1 MLSMRT
7 SSLAFAVF
15 AALAALA
22 AIITLAIASPAGAST
37 TLLSQNFESG
47 TFGTLTPVGQVGV
60 NSGQDYV
67 DIGGSGSVAS
77 RANHFASFGSGDRP
91 SGSLTSPLFSTLAG
105 ETYTLTFDY
114 GAWGQGTETIIL
126 GLLVDGLVTPQF
138 FPTAPSTNLD
148 AVFAPALVTFT
159 PAVNGSLSF
168 FFTSTSGISVD
179 GFVDNISLVTT
190 ANLPGTSGVPEPAS
204 WAMMLLGFAG
214 IGFAERRHR
223 KAVRPPQLA

>member
-60 NSGQDYV
+60 NTGQDYV
-67 DIGGSGSVAS
+67 NIGGSGSAAS
-77 RANHFASFGSGDRP
+77 RANHFASFGSGDLP
-91 SGSLTSPLFSTLAG
+91 SGTLTSPLFSTRAG
-105 ETYTLTFDY
+105 ETYTLNFDY

-126 GLLVDGLVTPQF
+126 DIFEDGFLHELF
-138 FPTAPSTNLD
+138 FPAVVSTN
-148 AVFAPALVTFT
+148 
-159 PAVNGSLSF
+159 
-168 FFTSTSGISVD
+168 
-179 GFVDNISLVTT
+179 
-190 ANLPGTSGVPEPAS
+190 
-204 WAMMLLGFAG
+204 
-214 IGFAERRHR
+214 
-223 KAVRPPQLA
+223 